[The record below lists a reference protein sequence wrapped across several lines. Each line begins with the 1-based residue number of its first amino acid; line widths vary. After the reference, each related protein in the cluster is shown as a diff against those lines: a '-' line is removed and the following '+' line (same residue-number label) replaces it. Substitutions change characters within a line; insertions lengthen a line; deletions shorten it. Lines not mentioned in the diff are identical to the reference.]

1 MELVPLGLEVMLEHG
16 AFLLKPEGNQG
27 QSHRSASRIHNH
39 LTSYQQV
46 SYRRFSVVDLSTLR
60 SGGLAPGIG
69 KSGHSGAK
77 FLAQQVAAAP
87 LAKKDPRSVNGW
99 GYSQML
105 INEGSLT

>member
-1 MELVPLGLEVMLEHG
+1 M
-16 AFLLKPEGNQG
+16 
-27 QSHRSASRIHNH
+27 
-39 LTSYQQV
+39 
-46 SYRRFSVVDLSTLR
+46 VDLSTLR

-105 INEGSLT
+105 INEGIFKIRKFDMIQSNSLQSLEVIHFMPGDLTS